1 MQVFAG
7 STAEAVNLKHAIL
20 LYETIA
26 TVHDVELKGGK
37 QPVIKPGELA
47 TKEGLISALR
57 ALLPET
63 ERGTGLLTENI
74 LATGVDHMVWWVKPA
89 TREVWF
95 SCKDIGGER
104 HAPVPNPGLVMV
116 VCKSGWY
123 VFAVKGKDRP
133 TPETELFQVP
143 YFNVWTGGRFA
154 REPLAR
160 RKAPRRKSRRHG
172 RTRFFSPSSPIR
184 TFTLLKSSLPRE
196 VRSSSGRT
204 CWMAVTNASRKG
216 CWWQRNRRCSRCTRL
231 WSWGAKSWTRET
243 SHCRAP
249 CRQSWCRS
257 SAHSNLWQH
266 RGIGSCVR
274 KTESG
279 SKRGGRA
286 FMLVSRL
293 PCRTALPCPTAR

>member
-20 LYETIA
+20 LYETFA

-63 ERGTGLLTENI
+63 ERGTGLLAENI

-116 VCKSGWY
+116 VSKSGWH

-143 YFNVWTGGRFA
+143 YFNVWAGGKICTGTARTPQGADAKKPKAWEDAFFQSFFTHPNIHAPQKLVAKGGAFKFWKDMLDGRYQ
-154 REPLAR
+154 
-160 RKAPRRKSRRHG
+160 
-172 RTRFFSPSSPIR
+172 RFP
-184 TFTLLKSSLPRE
+184 E
-196 VRSSSGRT
+196 G
-204 CWMAVTNASRKG
+204 
-216 CWWQRNRRCSRCTRL
+216 
-231 WSWGAKSWTRET
+231 
-243 SHCRAP
+243 
-249 CRQSWCRS
+249 
-257 SAHSNLWQH
+257 
-266 RGIGSCVR
+266 
-274 KTESG
+274 
-279 SKRGGRA
+279 
-286 FMLVSRL
+286 MLVATKQTMQSMYNTLVMGR
-293 PCRTALPCPTAR
+293 